1 MVDIFF
7 DDNFTATLSQIKD
20 QKTKTKIRKQIEKL
34 RNNPEVGKPMRYE
47 RKGTRELHIKP
58 FRLSYVY
65 LPSEDRIVLLDLYHK
80 KKQ

>member
-20 QKTKTKIRKQIEKL
+20 RLIKTKIRKQIAKL
-34 RNNPEVGKPMRYE
+34 RKNPEVGKPLRYE
-47 RKGTRELHIKP
+47 RKGTRELYIKP

-65 LPSEDRIVLLDLYHK
+65 LPSEDKNSSIGSVS
-80 KKQ
+80 